1 VFFFVLLFVNISQMQ
16 LISIS
21 ILSYIVGMFP
31 TALIIVYLITG
42 KDVRR
47 GGSNNMGAM
56 NTMRIVKK
64 EKNIITA
71 FFAFLLVWFG
81 DMGKAILTILIAQK
95 IGGTDVVLSI
105 TLAAFFV
112 ILGHNYPFILKF
124 KGGRGAASLMG
135 ILLYFN
141 KTLFLFWVLIIFLCM
156 TLFEIFFSAKK
167 KKIVSWKLIFHAISE
182 QIVGRLIGE
191 IVALIPFFI
200 YGGMAFYPALAG
212 TILVIVRHRDRLIN
226 QLKKEFA

>member
-1 VFFFVLLFVNISQMQ
+1 MQ
-16 LISIS
+16 LITVS
-21 ILSYIVGMFP
+21 ILSYIIGMFP
-31 TALIIVYLITG
+31 TALIIVYLVTG
-42 KDVRR
+42 KDVRS

-64 EKNIITA
+64 EKNTVIA
-71 FFAFLLVWFG
+71 FIAFLLVWFG
-81 DMGKAILTILIAQK
+81 DMGKAILAILIAQK
-95 IGGTDVVLSI
+95 MGGADVVLSF

-141 KTLFLFWVLIIFLCM
+141 PTLFLIWVMIIFFCM
-156 TLFEIFFSAKK
+156 VLFELFFSSGKK
-167 KKIVSWKLIFHAISE
+167 KKISTKMIFHAISE

-191 IVALIPFFI
+191 IVALIPFYI
-200 YGGMAFYPALAG
+200 YGGAAFYPALAG
-212 TILVIVRHRDRLIN
+212 TILVIVRHKNRLLQ
-226 QLKKEFA
+226 QLKK